1 CPRGQLPHPQQSLQA
16 PHTVAPAPLSL
27 LFVRQHVS
35 VISGEHTQEVR
46 LERAHPNPDYPGR
59 GIKSR
64 PSSPGGSLPAPS
76 RLPRTA
82 SREAPGDRTGRPAS
96 GGASRQGPGCIPRP
110 GTQQQQPWPR
120 LGSRSISPQGPGGTG
135 GPAPRSS
142 CSPGPRD
149 DGFSSDSRR
158 VCAVGAHRGP
168 IAESFVQRVYQPF
181 LTTCDGHRACSTYRT
196 IYRTAYRRSPG
207 LAPAR
212 PRYTCCPGW
221 KRTSWLP
228 GACGAAIC
236 QPPCRNGGSCVQP
249 GHCRCPSGWQGDT
262 CQSDVDECSA
272 GRGHCPQRCIN
283 TAGSYWCQCWEG
295 HSLSADGT
303 FCVPKGGPP
312 RLAPN
317 PTGKLSP
324 GCAQPGEVG
333 RQWRLSCGS
342 VRHGEGHWNFGGGSF
357 STGEDREG
365 GLVGS
370 QELGAGCLE
379 FHLSQGEDAQPLG
392 PVCAPL
398 KCSGRR
404 LASAGDRTLLLL
416 VRAVTLQTRTV
427 SNNALS
433 TAPHPSTEETSAPT
447 SLSWEAPR
455 DSGEKH
461 LPRATHPHVLRQH
474 GLETSGQRQAG
485 GRTDRDLGLSLL
497 ALPLLGTGGRLGGGW
512 GDSHP

>member
-1 CPRGQLPHPQQSLQA
+1 MPEGQRGEDSDSALTPW
-16 PHTVAPAPLSL
+16 PASPAFHS
-27 LFVRQHVS
+27 
-35 VISGEHTQEVR
+35 
-46 LERAHPNPDYPGR
+46 PGR
-59 GIKSR
+59 PPAGEASAR
-64 PSSPGGSLPAPS
+64 LMHSATWLLLPA
-76 RLPRTA
+76 A
-82 SREAPGDRTGRPAS
+82 A
-96 GGASRQGPGCIPRP
+96 
-110 GTQQQQPWPR
+110 PWPD
-120 LGSRSISPQGPGGTG
+120 SPQGPGGTG

-149 DGFSSDSRR
+149 DGFSSDRPPRGEGPLPEAQAMWGSQEVLLACLLVLAARGMEHTYRPGRR